1 MKTVMIT
8 LIGVSSIVWI
18 IMTQSS
24 INVENIGRE
33 EISDSLAF
41 AMTQTMQELAENS
54 QTAIRNKNEMMAM
67 FLQEMIARV
76 DEEIDLTVISHE
88 CDYEKGIMDIEAVG
102 KLTLPGNRIKKVS
115 VRRCMKLEK

>member
-33 EISDSLAF
+33 EISDSF

>member
-67 FLQEMIARV
+67 FLWILKQW
-76 DEEIDLTVISHE
+76 
-88 CDYEKGIMDIEAVG
+88 
-102 KLTLPGNRIKKVS
+102 GN
-115 VRRCMKLEK
+115 